1 MMSTPTTC
9 LAVARSPG
17 RPARRDL
24 SWRVLELTALELD
37 EIATALPDQSDYERR
52 LLINT
57 TNGELVFWTQD
68 IGIDG
73 YQPIDLEDLDRT
85 W

>member
-1 MMSTPTTC
+1 
-9 LAVARSPG
+9 
-17 RPARRDL
+17 
-24 SWRVLELTALELD
+24 LELTALELD